1 MKILY
6 PQTNGEIAILMPV
19 ENCGLTIKEIAMK
32 DVPAGVPYLI
42 CQDSDL
48 PSDWST
54 SSAWEVDFSK
64 PDGYGIGAEQFFAL
78 RGVQV

>member
-19 ENCGLTIKEIAMK
+19 ENCGLSVMEIGLK
-32 DVPAGVPYLI
+32 DVPAGVPFLI
-42 CQDSDL
+42 VEDSDL

-64 PDGYGIGAEQFFAL
+64 PTGVGMGAEAFFKI
-78 RGVQV
+78 RG

>member
-1 MKILY
+1 MKIIY
-6 PQTNGEIAILMPV
+6 PNQDNTVAILMPC
-19 ENCGLTIKEIAMK
+19 ECGLTIKEIAMK

-42 CQDSDL
+42 VEDSDL
-48 PSDWST
+48 PSDWTYSA
-54 SSAWEVDFSK
+54 AWEVDFSK